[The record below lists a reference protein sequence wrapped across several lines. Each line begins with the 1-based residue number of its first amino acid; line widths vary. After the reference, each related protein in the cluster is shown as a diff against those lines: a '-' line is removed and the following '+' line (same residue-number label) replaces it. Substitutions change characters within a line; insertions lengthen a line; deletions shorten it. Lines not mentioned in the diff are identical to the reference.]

1 MADFKHILCAVDFS
15 PTSRHALEYAVAL
28 AGRLGAAVEVLH
40 IHQAPAYAMPD
51 GAFELPPDLLADL
64 TEQLQ
69 SHLDEF
75 VKSVPQTGVTISA
88 SLREGAPYEEIVR
101 TAKERAAD
109 MIVIGTHGRTGFS
122 HLLMGSVAERV
133 VRSSEVPVVTVRTQ

>member
-15 PTSRHALEYAVAL
+15 PTSKHALEYAMAL
-28 AGRLGAAVEVLH
+28 AGRLGAALEVIH
-40 IHQAPAYAMPD
+40 VHQAPAYAMPD
-51 GAFELPPDLLADL
+51 GAFELPPDLLEDL

-69 SHLDEF
+69 NHLNEF
-75 VKSVPQTGVTISA
+75 VKSVSQAGVTVSTR
-88 SLREGAPYEEIVR
+88 LREGVPYEEIVQ
-101 TAKERAAD
+101 TAKERGAD

-133 VRSSEVPVVTVRTQ
+133 VRSSEIPVVTVRTQ